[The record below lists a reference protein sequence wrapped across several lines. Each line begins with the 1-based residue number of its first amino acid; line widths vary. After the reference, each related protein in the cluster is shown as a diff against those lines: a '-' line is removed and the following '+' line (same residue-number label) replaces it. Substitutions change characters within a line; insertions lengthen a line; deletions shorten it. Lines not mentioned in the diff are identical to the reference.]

1 MKSGLTFLF
10 CTLCCAASTLASPRP
25 QSSTPPAASQDKTP
39 PSYDMKAQAI
49 LDLQQMQQKFT
60 GLAGAVPQEKYTWR
74 PGDGARTFGELF
86 LHTAAAGFNFPTM
99 KGAPAAPDFTA
110 KGFEKSTTDKA
121 KIIEWLNK
129 SFAYSIASV
138 QSMSN
143 ADFATPLPKLG
154 PDANA
159 GDVIYLMV
167 VHAHEQLG
175 ISIAYSRSIG
185 VVPPWTADALKK
197 KAQNPPAQN
206 P

>member
-1 MKSGLTFLF
+1 MRRAGRASNCSIGRSVTAAALIRGPNSFGGCNMKSGLTFLF

-110 KGFEKSTTDKA
+110 KGFEKSTT
-121 KIIEWLNK
+121 
-129 SFAYSIASV
+129 
-138 QSMSN
+138 
-143 ADFATPLPKLG
+143 
-154 PDANA
+154 
-159 GDVIYLMV
+159 
-167 VHAHEQLG
+167 
-175 ISIAYSRSIG
+175 
-185 VVPPWTADALKK
+185 
-197 KAQNPPAQN
+197 
-206 P
+206 

>member
-1 MKSGLTFLF
+1 MKSGLPWLF
-10 CTLCCAASTLASPRP
+10 VALLCAASTSASSGE
-25 QSSTPPAASQDKTP
+25 QSTPPAASQDQTP

-60 GLAGAVPQEKYTWR
+60 SLAAAVPQEKYAWR
-74 PGDGARTFGELF
+74 PGEGARTFGELF

-99 KGAPAAPDFTA
+99 KGTPAAPDFTA

-121 KIIEWLNK
+121 KIIDWLNK
-129 SFAYSIASV
+129 SFAHSIASV
-138 QSMSN
+138 QNMSN

-154 PDANA
+154 PDANS

-175 ISIAYSRSIG
+175 ISIAYSRAIG